1 MLQLVTVSFAIAS
14 LPAQTRG
21 SAREEAIGGAS
32 IALRVRENVPAPAV
46 VNDLNPFI
54 HAARIPVT
62 SELSSIRFQ
71 GIRAVRIPTSIR
83 STAVTPYCEEAAFRD
98 PGGSM
103 YCPFVQPEQFVRAYE
118 VTYLFDGAP
127 LGSDEYGSRQHAF
140 SVYFRP
146 EELDPIRPEALMKR
160 KGARAEAAG
169 FFQLRWSRDMDE
181 RLVIDEER
189 STFCNG
195 NYIDGSWVHAD
206 PKCEDA
212 IRFKAGRTP
221 SEYITVSVE
230 LAVRKPVMQE

>member
-1 MLQLVTVSFAIAS
+1 MKRTILQLVTVSFAITS
-14 LPAQTRG
+14 LPAQT
-21 SAREEAIGGAS
+21 
-32 IALRVRENVPAPAV
+32 LLVRENVPAPAV

-62 SELSSIRFQ
+62 SNLLTIRFQ
-71 GIRAVRIPTSIR
+71 GIKAVRIPTGSR
-83 STAVTPYCEEAAFRD
+83 STADTRYCEEAAFRD

-118 VTYLFDGAP
+118 VTYLFDGQP

-146 EELDPIRPEALMKR
+146 EELEPIRPEALTKR
-160 KGARAEAAG
+160 KSARADAAG
-169 FFQLRWSRDMDE
+169 FFQFRWSRDMNE
-181 RLVIDEER
+181 RLVIDEAR
-189 STFCNG
+189 STFCDG

-212 IRFKAGRTP
+212 IRFKAVRTP

-230 LAVRKPVMQE
+230 LAALRGARSGSVE